1 LAKREHEQPSSSP
14 RAAHLL
20 ALGALT
26 DGPKEKNVT
35 LKWRDANSLEHQA
48 SLPRHWRERN
58 YALRVQRFG
67 KGFVEIEIEAFTRTL
82 VFELIGSARD
92 TLRHARGIVL
102 DLRNN
107 GGGDASAMAEVASL
121 FMPPATPL
129 GQFTDRQGKV
139 ALALG
144 TNAIYASAL
153 DRNRRPPLVILTSER
168 TSSAAEILIAAL
180 QHSSNVAVI
189 GGQTCG
195 CVLAVRSTHALPD
208 GGELEVSEL
217 DFRTAKGVRLEGLG
231 ITPDET
237 VTLSR
242 RDLYAH
248 RDRIREVAVAKLHR
262 SASFN

>member
-1 LAKREHEQPSSSP
+1 
-14 RAAHLL
+14 
-20 ALGALT
+20 
-26 DGPKEKNVT
+26 
-35 LKWRDANSLEHQA
+35 
-48 SLPRHWRERN
+48 
-58 YALRVQRFG
+58 LRVQRFG
-67 KGFVEIEIEAFTRTL
+67 KGFVEIEIDAFTRTL
-82 VFELIGSARD
+82 VLELIGSARD
-92 TLRHARGIVL
+92 TLRHTRGIVL

-107 GGGDASAMAEVASL
+107 GGGDATAMAEVASL

-139 ALALG
+139 VLALG
-144 TNAIYASAL
+144 TNAMYVSAL

-180 QHSSNVAVI
+180 QHSTNVTVI

-195 CVLAVRSTHALPD
+195 CVLAVRAPHALPD

-217 DFRTAKGVRLEGLG
+217 DYRTAKGVRLEGLG

-237 VTLSR
+237 VSLSR

-262 SASFN
+262 SASLN